1 MLKKKICKQCG
12 GLFLPFRSGQ
22 PVCSPVCAVNYNR
35 EKESKKQTKEAKEK
49 FLTLGDWHKVLQPI
63 INAIAR
69 KIDCGQP
76 CIATGFFKGKMNGG
90 HYVAVGSNPSLR
102 YNLHNIHVQSE
113 HSNSFKGGDNL
124 RYQDGLKKVYGLE
137 YFEYVDSLRMHYKHL
152 GLSIEDIKALIP
164 IARKILREL
173 PENEIYSAL
182 DRIKLRS
189 EINNKLGIYDH
200 PQTT

>member
-1 MLKKKICKQCG
+1 MLKEKTCKQCG
-12 GLFLPFRSGQ
+12 GLFLPFRSIQ
-22 PVCSPVCAVNYNR
+22 PVCSPICAVNFNR

-49 FLTLGDWHKVLQPI
+49 HLTLGDWHKVLQPV

-69 KIDCGQP
+69 KIDYGQP
-76 CIATGFFKGKMNGG
+76 CIATGLFKGKVNGG

-137 YFEYVDSLRMHYKHL
+137 YFEYVDSLRRHYNRL
-152 GLSIEDIKALIP
+152 RLSIEDIKGLIP

-189 EINNKLGIYDH
+189 EINDKLGIYK
-200 PQTT
+200 Q